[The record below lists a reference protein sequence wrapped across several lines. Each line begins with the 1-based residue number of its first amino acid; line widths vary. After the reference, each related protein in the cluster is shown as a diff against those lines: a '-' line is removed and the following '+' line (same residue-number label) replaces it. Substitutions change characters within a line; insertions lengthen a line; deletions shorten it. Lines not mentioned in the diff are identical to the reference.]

1 VANCGLLKND
11 GSSFFLLNAGGVL
24 LLNDNTCGTEAGV
37 SASVLGATG
46 TGTATLTGA
55 FATLVAA
62 ALSATGIGDATFQ
75 GFPPAAAATDGA
87 TVPGGAGWSDQ
98 LSARERQERWDA
110 LNKRMGLLQR
120 KKTRISMDIG
130 ELRFELRDESHPGRI
145 KKLQGK
151 LSAAMDAIMAIEDE
165 LQELYIRM
173 MQ

>member
-24 LLNDNTCGTEAGV
+24 LLNDTSCGTEAGV
-37 SASVLGATG
+37 SESVLGATG

-55 FATLVAA
+55 FTTLVAA
-62 ALSATGIGDATFQ
+62 ALSATGTGSATFQ
-75 GFPPAAAATDGA
+75 GFPPAAAAADTA
-87 TVPGGAGWSDQ
+87 TTPTGVGWADQ
-98 LSARERQERWDA
+98 RKARERQERWEAD
-110 LNKRMGLLQR
+110 NKRMELLQR

-151 LSAAMDAIMAIEDE
+151 LNSAMDAIMAIEDE
-165 LQELYIRM
+165 LQELYVRM